1 MILWL
6 AGILVVLT
14 LGGVAAV
21 AAGFGGQMAPA
32 EDDRRPLNL
41 PAGPIGAADL
51 RDVRLNVAVRGYRM
65 DEVDALIARL
75 ADQMEGRPVATSDSD
90 QE

>member
-32 EDDRRPLNL
+32 EQDRRPLDL
-41 PAGPIGAADL
+41 PDGPIGAADL
-51 RDVRLNVAVRGYRM
+51 RQVRLNVAVRGYRM
-65 DEVDALIARL
+65 DEVDDLLARL
-75 ADQMEGRPVATSDSD
+75 ADQIEGPPVASADID

>member
-1 MILWL
+1 MLWL

-21 AAGFGGQMAPA
+21 AAGFGGTMAPTD
-32 EDDRRPLNL
+32 DDRAPLNL
-41 PAGPIGAADL
+41 PKGRIRAADL
-51 RDVRLNVAVRGYRM
+51 RDVRFNVAVRGYRM
-65 DEVDALIARL
+65 DEVDALLARL
-75 ADQMEGRPVATSDSD
+75 ADEMEHPAVATTDTD

>member
-1 MILWL
+1 MILWV

-21 AAGFGGQMAPA
+21 AAGLGGVMAPA
-32 EDDRRPLNL
+32 DEDRRPLDL
-41 PAGPIGAADL
+41 PEGPIEASAL

-65 DEVDALIARL
+65 DEVDALLARL
-75 ADQMEGRPVATSDSD
+75 ADQMEGPPVASADTD

>member
-1 MILWL
+1 MILLL

-21 AAGFGGQMAPA
+21 AAGLGGSMAPA
-32 EDDRRPLNL
+32 GNDRAPTGL
-41 PAGPIGAADL
+41 PEGEIGAADL

-65 DEVDALIARL
+65 DEVDALLARL
-75 ADQMEGRPVATSDSD
+75 ADQMEPPVATSDID

>member
-21 AAGFGGQMAPA
+21 AAGLGGRMAPP
-32 EDDRRPLNL
+32 EHDRRPVNL
-41 PAGPIGAADL
+41 SDGPIGAADL
-51 RDVRLNVAVRGYRM
+51 RGVRLNVAVRGYRM
-65 DEVDALIARL
+65 DEVDDLIARL
-75 ADQMEGRPVATSDSD
+75 ADQMEGSPLATSDTD

>member
-1 MILWL
+1 MILWV

-21 AAGFGGQMAPA
+21 AAGFGGTMASA
-32 EDDRRPLNL
+32 EDDRRPLQL
-41 PAGPIGAADL
+41 PDGRIGAADL
-51 RDVRLNVAVRGYRM
+51 RAVRLNVAVRGYRM
-65 DEVDALIARL
+65 DEVDALLARL
-75 ADQMEGRPVATSDSD
+75 AEQLDHPPVATSDTD

>member
-6 AGILVVLT
+6 AGVLVVLT

-21 AAGFGGQMAPA
+21 AAGLGGTMATA
-32 EDDRRPLNL
+32 EQDRRPLDL
-41 PAGPIGAADL
+41 PEGLIGAADL
-51 RDVRLNVAVRGYRM
+51 RGVRLNVAVRGYRM

-75 ADQMEGRPVATSDSD
+75 ADQMEPPPVASADTD

>member
-1 MILWL
+1 VILWL

-21 AAGFGGQMAPA
+21 AAGLGGQMAPA
-32 EDDRRPLNL
+32 DHDRRPVNV
-41 PAGPIGAADL
+41 PDGPIQAADL
-51 RDVRLNVAVRGYRM
+51 REVRLNVAVRGYRM
-65 DEVDALIARL
+65 DEVDELLARL
-75 ADQMEGRPVATSDSD
+75 ADQIEGAPVASADTD

>member
-6 AGILVVLT
+6 AGIVVVLT

-32 EDDRRPLNL
+32 EDDRRPTHL
-41 PAGPIGAADL
+41 PDGPLDARSL
-51 RDVRLNVAVRGYRM
+51 RAVRLNVAVRGYRM
-65 DEVDALIARL
+65 DEVDALISRL
-75 ADQMEGRPVATSDSD
+75 ADQMEGAPVATSDTD

>member
-21 AAGFGGQMAPA
+21 AAGFGGQMAPTD
-32 EDDRRPLNL
+32 EDRRPVNL
-41 PAGPIGAADL
+41 PDGPIRAADL
-51 RDVRLNVAVRGYRM
+51 RGVRLNVAVRGYRM
-65 DEVDALIARL
+65 DEVDALLARL
-75 ADQMEGRPVATSDSD
+75 AEQMEGPPVATSDID